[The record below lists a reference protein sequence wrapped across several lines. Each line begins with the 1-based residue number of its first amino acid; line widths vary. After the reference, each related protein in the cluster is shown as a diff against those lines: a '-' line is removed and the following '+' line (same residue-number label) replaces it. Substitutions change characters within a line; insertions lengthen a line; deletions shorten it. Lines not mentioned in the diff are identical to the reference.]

1 MMSLLRLAWS
11 NLWRNRRRTWITLA
25 ALAFSIM
32 LVQTSHNLSTGVYSQ
47 MIESGV
53 RAGSGHLT
61 VYRGNYLET
70 RDEKLGFNPQEFS
83 EKLKSIEAVETVLP
97 RIYLAGLAQSSRESR
112 GIVLSGID
120 PLLEQSINPILKRL
134 PASSGLPD
142 MASRQALVGD
152 RLLKELQLKEG
163 SKFVVTLQNRQGE
176 MVSELLRV
184 HGVVH
189 SGIRHLDRSLVMIGL
204 HRAATL
210 AGMPDEVHEL
220 ALILK
225 NGLGNET
232 PAAEIAALLPGDRG
246 LRLYFWD
253 EAMTN
258 LANAIKLDYASQQF
272 MFLIIL
278 MIVTIGVV
286 NTLLMAVM
294 ERTREFG
301 TILALGA
308 RASVLHRMLFLEALI
323 LGALGLLLGTFFGS
337 LATWYLVEKGIDLQN
352 WIEGELEFG
361 GVVFEPVMRAVWE
374 PLWMLKIG
382 IYVLSLCILASLYPA
397 YRAGRIVPA
406 ESMRK

>member
-1 MMSLLRLAWS
+1 MSLFRLAWY
-11 NLWRNRRRTWITLA
+11 NLWRNRRRTWITLV

-53 RAGSGHLT
+53 RAGSGHMT
-61 VYRGNYLET
+61 IYRSNYLET
-70 RDEKLGFNPQEFS
+70 RDEKLGFDPQAFIHQ
-83 EKLKSIEAVETVLP
+83 LKSMEAVETVLP
-97 RIYLAGLAQSSRESR
+97 RIYLGGLAQSSRESR

-120 PLLEQSINPILKRL
+120 PALEQSINPILKRL
-134 PASSGLPD
+134 PAASQLPD
-142 MASRQALVGD
+142 TISRKALVGD
-152 RLLKELQLKEG
+152 RLLEELQLKKG
-163 SKFVVTLQNRQGE
+163 SKFVVTLQDRQGE

-184 HGVVH
+184 HAVVH
-189 SGIRHLDRSLVMIGL
+189 SGIRHLDRSLVMIGRQ
-204 HRAATL
+204 RAAAL

-220 ALILK
+220 ALIMK
-225 NGLGNET
+225 NGVKDI
-232 PAAEIAALLPGDRG
+232 PADEIEALLPANQE
-246 LRLYFWD
+246 LNLYFWD

-278 MIVTIGVV
+278 LIVTIGVV

-308 RASVLHRMLFLEALI
+308 RASVLHQMLFLEALI
-323 LGALGLLLGTFFGS
+323 LGGLGLLIGTFFGS

-352 WIEGELEFG
+352 WIAGELEFG
-361 GVVFEPVMRAVWE
+361 GVVFDPVMRAVWE

-382 IYVLSLCILASLYPA
+382 IYVISLCFLASLYPA
-397 YRAGRIVPA
+397 YRAGKIVPA